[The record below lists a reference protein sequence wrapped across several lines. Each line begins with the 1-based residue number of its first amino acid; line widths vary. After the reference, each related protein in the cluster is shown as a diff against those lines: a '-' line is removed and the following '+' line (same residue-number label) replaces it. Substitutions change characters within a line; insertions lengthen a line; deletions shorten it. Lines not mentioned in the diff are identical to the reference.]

1 MVPQP
6 NPEVLF
12 FQLLVGD
19 LYKILGTGPAFS
31 LVPHGAGAV
40 TPDSQRLSQCVGHLG
55 RKSTL
60 SALEVCMWLILA
72 LRQKPHKCD
81 D

>member
-1 MVPQP
+1 MAPQP

-19 LYKILGTGPAFS
+19 LYKILRTGPAFS

-55 RKSTL
+55 RNFLPWKSACGL
-60 SALEVCMWLILA
+60 FWL
-72 LRQKPHKCD
+72 
-81 D
+81 